1 VPRHVARL
9 VTRLI
14 APLVDDYS
22 SSSTTSSSP
31 RVRVPRHVARLV
43 MRLVAPLVVIDHSVR
58 RNFVSRPRWLYFSHA
73 VRGDYLPRG
82 NTGSTS
88 SMPHATTTSSSS
100 VASRR
105 PFISTSLE
113 N

>member
-1 VPRHVARL
+1 MQL
-9 VTRLI
+9 V
-14 APLVDDYS
+14 V
-22 SSSTTSSSP
+22 
-31 RVRVPRHVARLV
+31 
-43 MRLVAPLVVIDHSVR
+43 PLVVVDHSVR

-73 VRGDYLPRG
+73 MRGDYLPRG

-88 SMPHATTTSSSS
+88 SAPHASTMSSSS